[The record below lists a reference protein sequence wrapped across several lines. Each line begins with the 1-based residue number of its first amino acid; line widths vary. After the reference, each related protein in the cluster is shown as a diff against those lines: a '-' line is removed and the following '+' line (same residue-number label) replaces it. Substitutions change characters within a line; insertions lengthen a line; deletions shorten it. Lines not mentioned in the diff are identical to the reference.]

1 MATKKRL
8 LDYILSKIEIE
19 RDGYIT
25 YVKKFG
31 KYVFTF
37 NNELFAR
44 VVDDTLYLRATE
56 AGRSFL
62 GKPVKG
68 IPYKYAEPHFIIS
81 EEQYEDSEWFS
92 RLVDLTLEEI
102 VPLNPPVRRRRRR
115 GAQMDSEE

>member
-62 GKPVKG
+62 GETGKRNSIQVCRASFYN
-68 IPYKYAEPHFIIS
+68 I
-81 EEQYEDSEWFS
+81 
-92 RLVDLTLEEI
+92 
-102 VPLNPPVRRRRRR
+102 
-115 GAQMDSEE
+115 